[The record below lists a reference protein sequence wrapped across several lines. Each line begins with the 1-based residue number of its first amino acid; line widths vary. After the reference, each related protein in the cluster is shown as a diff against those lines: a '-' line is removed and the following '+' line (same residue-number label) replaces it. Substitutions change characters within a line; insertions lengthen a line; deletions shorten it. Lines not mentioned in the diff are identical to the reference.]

1 MNLLENRE
9 WPPELRAELE
19 REVQDIPAKS
29 MLEAADIPA
38 VCPKGFRRD
47 LKNVP
52 MYRRNLLSAVLAAD
66 IPPNALEFFR
76 RHSFYQEFVC
86 VLSTVALVQG
96 FQAMAEFT
104 GGAKLVLGM
113 LVDFRPMVRKR
124 ALDFLDS
131 GAPFPPVPDNPDD
144 ARTRLAETFEPFVKA
159 FSSVAVAQ
167 NVTVVNRE
175 EDDRRLIATL
185 QDELRRSRDAR
196 SAAENAQREAERR
209 TETAER
215 RVRTLEEERNG
226 LAAAIAATESAR
238 NAADAAREAVEGER
252 DAARSECDRMKIRMK
267 DLVAFREECF
277 QKREQVAELE
287 RQRVALVDECR
298 RLEAEVER
306 LAGEKSDEAK
316 SALAAD
322 VERMTGAFTPQPR
335 TLRERLADAVRSEA
349 PSPGRRLRILVDGHN
364 VINLDPAYARRIGV
378 DSHESIRDAFVD
390 SLVRM
395 QPGFGNCEMDIYF
408 DGAIRNDYRPHR
420 NVQVHY
426 SGGEGDHKADRAIL
440 DVLEFYLGEGDYC
453 VVVTED
459 SDFRNE
465 ARQLG
470 SRVIG
475 SRDFMDL
482 LG

>member
-1 MNLLENRE
+1 MLENRE

-19 REVQDIPAKS
+19 REVQAIPARM

-38 VCPKGFRRD
+38 ICPKGFRRD
-47 LKNVP
+47 IKNAP
-52 MYRRNLLSAVLAAD
+52 RYRQNMLAALLAAD

-76 RHSFYQEFVC
+76 RNSFYQEFVC

-96 FQAMAEFT
+96 FRAMAEFT

-113 LVDFRPMVRKR
+113 LVDFRSMVRKK
-124 ALDFLDS
+124 ALEFLDS
-131 GAPFPPVPDNPDD
+131 GVPFPPVPDNPDE

-175 EDDRRLIATL
+175 EEDRRLIATL
-185 QDELRRSRDAR
+185 QDDLRRSRDAR
-196 SAAENAQREAERR
+196 TAAENAQREAERR
-209 TETAER
+209 TEAAER
-215 RVRTLEEERNG
+215 RIRAFEEERSS
-226 LAAAIAATESAR
+226 LEAAVAAAESAREDAIAARA
-238 NAADAAREAVEGER
+238 AVEAER
-252 DAARSECDRMKIRMK
+252 DAAKSECGRLKIRMR
-267 DLVAFREECF
+267 DLVSFREECF
-277 QKREQVAELE
+277 QKREQVGELE

-306 LAGEKSDEAK
+306 LAGEKADEAK
-316 SALAAD
+316 TALAAD
-322 VERMTGAFTPQPR
+322 VERMAATFSPQPR
-335 TLRERLADAVRSEA
+335 TLRERLADAVHSEA
-349 PSPGRRLRILVDGHN
+349 PSSGRRLRILVDGHN

-395 QPGFGNCEMDIYF
+395 QPAFGNCEMDIYF
-408 DGAIRNDYRPHR
+408 DGEIRNDYRPHR

-426 SGGEGDHKADRAIL
+426 SGGVGDHKADRAIL

-459 SDFRNE
+459 SDFRDE

-475 SRDFMDL
+475 SRDFMEL
-482 LG
+482 LS